1 NLEGLCQSMINDPK
15 MTGSIRRSLSVPP
28 VSDVD
33 LSDSD
38 PKKLAIQV
46 LSLTNV
52 HLRNSVL
59 TPFRTETSTFNY
71 ARQILD
77 LSSYRTLEH
86 AAAVQVPILIVGCER
101 DQVAA
106 AAQSGVVAGLFS
118 TSR

>member
-1 NLEGLCQSMINDPK
+1 M
-15 MTGSIRRSLSVPP
+15 
-28 VSDVD
+28 
-33 LSDSD
+33 
-38 PKKLAIQV
+38 
-46 LSLTNV
+46 
-52 HLRNSVL
+52 L

-77 LSSYRTLEH
+77 LSSYHTLEH

-118 TSR
+118 TSRHVELPGATHYSFYDRPELIAGMMASFFQESRTTAKQESITAGVGK